1 MAGNI
6 GMRVSCPGLWHK
18 GHRGV
23 PKASGRVEVEL
34 EDRAG

>member
-6 GMRVSCPGLWHK
+6 GMCVSCPGLWHK
-18 GHRGV
+18 GHQGV
-23 PKASGRVEVEL
+23 PETSRRVEVVL